1 MSTLRIDYICFSL
14 LENPEIPS
22 KNYARSVKVN
32 NHNHANSVI
41 HVYTSSSRVIY
52 EIDETGVLK

>member
-1 MSTLRIDYICFSL
+1 